1 MEVIF
6 AGFLLGLVGSL
17 HCAGMCGPIALNL
30 PLRGN
35 SFTERLI
42 SGILYN
48 LGRTFMYGVMGAI
61 FGFIGQGFLLLGVQ
75 RWVSIAMGIVLIISV
90 LAPFVFKRV
99 KFTNFDFFTGFVRS
113 SIQKLF
119 KMRSYKGLFLIG
131 MLNSLLPCGL
141 VYLAIVGAIA
151 SGNFFYGSLYLVF
164 FGLGTLPM
172 LLTIS
177 LIGNAITSNARNILN
192 KIIPYVVVLMGVLF
206 ILRGL
211 CLGIP
216 YISPSKEKLEMS
228 MQFKQTDSTQK
239 ILKNNGGCCHPK

>member
-1 MEVIF
+1 MEVIL

-35 SFTERLI
+35 SFAERLI

-48 LGRTFMYGVMGAI
+48 LGRTMMYGVMGAI
-61 FGFIGQGFLLLGVQ
+61 FGFIGQGFLLLGIQ
-75 RWVSIAMGIVLIISV
+75 RWVSITMGVVLILSV
-90 LAPFVFKRV
+90 IAPFAFKRI
-99 KFTNFDFFTGFVRS
+99 KFSNFDFFTGFVRS

-119 KMRSYKGLFLIG
+119 QMRSYKGLFLIG

-151 SGNFFYGSLYLVF
+151 SGNMFYGSLYLVF

-172 LLTIS
+172 MLAIS
-177 LIGNAITSNARNILN
+177 LIGNAITSNGRNILN

-206 ILRGL
+206 IFRGL

-228 MQFKQTDSTQK
+228 MQLKQTDSTQK
-239 ILKNNGGCCHPK
+239 ILKDNGGCCHPK

>member
-1 MEVIF
+1 MEVII

-61 FGFIGQGFLLLGVQ
+61 FGFIGQGFLLLGIQ
-75 RWVSIAMGIVLIISV
+75 RWVSITMGIILIVSV
-90 LAPFVFKRV
+90 IAPFAFKRI
-99 KFTNFDFFTGFVRS
+99 KFSNFDFFTGFVRS

-119 KMRSYKGLFLIG
+119 QMRSYKGLFLIG

-151 SGNFFYGSLYLVF
+151 SGNMFYGSLYLFF

-172 LLTIS
+172 MLAIS
-177 LIGNAITSNARNILN
+177 LIGNAITSNGRNILN

-206 ILRGL
+206 VFRGL

-228 MQFKQTDSTQK
+228 MQLKQTDSTQK
-239 ILKNNGGCCHPK
+239 ILKDNGGCCHPK

>member
-1 MEVIF
+1 MEVII

-61 FGFIGQGFLLLGVQ
+61 FGFIGQGFLLLGIQ
-75 RWVSIAMGIVLIISV
+75 RWVSITMGLILIVSV
-90 LAPFVFKRV
+90 IAPFAFKRI
-99 KFTNFDFFTGFVRS
+99 KFSNFDFFTGFVRS

-119 KMRSYKGLFLIG
+119 QMRSYKGLFLIG

-151 SGNFFYGSLYLVF
+151 SGNMFYGSLYLVF

-172 LLTIS
+172 MLAIS
-177 LIGNAITSNARNILN
+177 LIGNAITSNGRNILN

-206 ILRGL
+206 IFRGL

-228 MQFKQTDSTQK
+228 MQLKQTDSTQK
-239 ILKNNGGCCHPK
+239 ILKDNGGCCHPK

>member
-1 MEVIF
+1 MEVII

-61 FGFIGQGFLLLGVQ
+61 FGFIGQGFLLLGIQ
-75 RWVSIAMGIVLIISV
+75 RWVSITMGVILIVSV
-90 LAPFVFKRV
+90 IAPFAFKRI
-99 KFTNFDFFTGFVRS
+99 KFSNFDFFTGFVRS

-119 KMRSYKGLFLIG
+119 QMRSYKGLFLIG

-151 SGNFFYGSLYLVF
+151 SGNMFYGSLYLVF

-172 LLTIS
+172 MLAIS
-177 LIGNAITSNARNILN
+177 LIGNAITSNGRNILN

-206 ILRGL
+206 IFRGL

-228 MQFKQTDSTQK
+228 MQLKQTDSTQK
-239 ILKNNGGCCHPK
+239 ILKDNGGCCHPK

>member
-1 MEVIF
+1 MEVIL

-61 FGFIGQGFLLLGVQ
+61 FGFIGQGFLLLGIQ
-75 RWVSIAMGIVLIISV
+75 RWVSITMGIILIVSV
-90 LAPFVFKRV
+90 IAPFAFKRI
-99 KFTNFDFFTGFVRS
+99 KFSNFDFFTGFVRS

-119 KMRSYKGLFLIG
+119 QMRSYKGLFLIG

-151 SGNFFYGSLYLVF
+151 SGNMFYGSLYLVF

-172 LLTIS
+172 MLAIS
-177 LIGNAITSNARNILN
+177 LIGNAITSNGRNILN

-206 ILRGL
+206 IFRGL

-228 MQFKQTDSTQK
+228 MQLKQTDSTQK
-239 ILKNNGGCCHPK
+239 ILKDNGGCCHPK

>member
-1 MEVIF
+1 MEVIL

-48 LGRTFMYGVMGAI
+48 LGRTMMYGVMGAI
-61 FGFIGQGFLLLGVQ
+61 FGFIGQGFLLLGIQ
-75 RWVSIAMGIVLIISV
+75 RWVSITMGIILIVSV
-90 LAPFVFKRV
+90 IAPFAFKRI
-99 KFTNFDFFTGFVRS
+99 KFSNFDFFTGFVRS

-119 KMRSYKGLFLIG
+119 QMRSYKGLFLIG

-151 SGNFFYGSLYLVF
+151 SGNMFYGSLYLVF

-172 LLTIS
+172 MLAIS
-177 LIGNAITSNARNILN
+177 LIGNAITSNGRNILN

-206 ILRGL
+206 IFRGL

-228 MQFKQTDSTQK
+228 MQLKQTDSTQK
-239 ILKNNGGCCHPK
+239 ILKDNGGCCHPK